1 MPISLDL
8 LFTLKETQL
17 QHGLRAENYAR
28 YHQYLSNRVATLRRQ
43 LKLSNDKKK
52 FLHREVTATNATDAR
67 HLVLLA
73 LYAERCWAEAESILE
88 TIATVKRQETAGAS
102 KGNAPAGG
110 IPPKEQYR
118 KRLNKAVVWAQKLSD
133 VSAAVADPRTQIEAK
148 GYSFEAVGRCALSH
162 GRFADARDAFKQA
175 RDFYITLQPQSN
187 ESQWPIVMAK
197 VGELDDRVVYCMECL
212 GEDPMSYRPTQ
223 HGGVAAQFA
232 VTVKWNRRNL
242 NIFNVKVKDT
252 LREVQQ
258 SEWAAVKQR
267 ALEAAAG
274 PIPIGTQAKVLEVL
288 DRTMGLYNDA
298 LSHARTDLRSASDS
312 QRQEQQL
319 LVHYL
324 TYHVALLSLERTKF
338 MLEVFER
345 RYRSTVDALRSTA
358 GGVKGAKGVKDFPL
372 SQYASPLEVIRLCDA
387 GLETVAEMCLL
398 PGVGGN
404 DEVESWEQALTS
416 TKLYYSAEA
425 NRVAGDRSVAS
436 TQYAKAKSILTSSSS
451 VEGLARRV
459 DEGLLSLSAENALQ
473 SFQQNATPGAKFLVD
488 SLDTP
493 AVASA
498 VTKFPPDYQA
508 VPCKPVFVDIAA
520 TYVDYPG
527 TANAAPPPEA
537 KKNAS
542 AHQDP
547 QQAGAPEGDQGAQ
560 GKKWGWGW
568 GWGKK

>member
-1 MPISLDL
+1 MPVSLDL

-88 TIATVKRQETAGAS
+88 TIANVKRQETSGGN

-110 IPPKEQYR
+110 VPPKEQYR
-118 KRLNKAVVWAQKLSD
+118 KRLNKAVNWAQKLSE
-133 VSAAVADPRTQIEAK
+133 VSAAVADPRTQVEAK
-148 GYSFEAVGRCALSH
+148 GYAAETVGRCALSH
-162 GRFADARDAFKQA
+162 GRFADARDAFKLA

-232 VTVKWNRRNL
+232 VTVQWNRRNL

-252 LREVQQ
+252 LREVQV

-267 ALEAAAG
+267 ALEAVQG
-274 PIPIGTQAKVLEVL
+274 PVPIGTQAKVLEVL
-288 DRTMGLYNDA
+288 DRSMGLYNDA

-324 TYHVALLSLERTKF
+324 TYHVALISLERTKF
-338 MLEVFER
+338 LLEVFER
-345 RYRSTVDALRSTA
+345 RYRSTVDAIRATA
-358 GGVKGAKGVKDFPL
+358 GGVKGAKGVKDFPS

-387 GLETVAEMCLL
+387 GLETIAEMCLL
-398 PGVGGN
+398 PGVAGG
-404 DEVESWEQALTS
+404 DDVEAWEQSLKS
-416 TKLYYSAEA
+416 TKLYYAAEA
-425 NRVAGDRSVAS
+425 NRVAGDRSIAA
-436 TQYAKAKSILTSSSS
+436 TQYAKAKSILTSSTSA
-451 VEGLARRV
+451 EGLSRRV

-473 SFQQNATPGAKFLVD
+473 TFQQAALPAAKFLVD
-488 SLDTP
+488 ALDTP
-493 AVASA
+493 TVASA
-498 VTKFPPDYQA
+498 VTKFPPDFQA

-520 TYVDYPG
+520 TYIDYPG
-527 TANAAPPPEA
+527 TASAAPQVSGAPVSRQEGPE
-537 KKNAS
+537 
-542 AHQDP
+542 
-547 QQAGAPEGDQGAQ
+547 GGRAPEGDQAQ